1 MKFKFI
7 LKILGALMM
16 LMGLAMSSTLVYA
29 FFSKEHPQ
37 VGAGIVALE
46 ISCIGSFILGAIL
59 FFSFRLG
66 KKHVL
71 RKEAIIIV
79 GLGWILCGIVGAFP
93 YWLTPLEQP
102 LTFAQSLFESFS
114 GFTTTGS
121 TVISDLSLWPREI
134 LLWRGLTQW
143 LGGVGILVLFVAVLS
158 SLGVGSKS
166 LFQHESSFEITHS
179 STARIKD
186 IAWLLLKIYLL
197 FTTICIIGLLLM
209 GMSPFDAISHA
220 FTTVSTGGFS
230 PHNESIGYYNDWGN
244 AWAIQL
250 WLTLFMLLCSF
261 NFLIYTLLIKRQ
273 WKKFFFQEESF
284 SLFVL
289 LMAATA
295 IISIGVY
302 QASQTQLGADFID
315 TLRRCLFMVV
325 AIASTTG
332 FGLEDYEAWP
342 IYAIIIL
349 VALMFIGGCS
359 GATAGGIKLGRVL
372 TALKACHFEI
382 TKTFKPNY
390 IDRVNLNS
398 RNLDSETVSHT
409 LGFVML
415 FVFIS
420 FISVLIVAF
429 LEMNNGIDVIT
440 AFGCVVATL
449 PNIGPGLGDVG
460 PSGNFAHLN
469 QSTLVFLS
477 LLMVLGR
484 LELYAIL
491 ALIVPAMWKKF

>member
-1 MKFKFI
+1 
-7 LKILGALMM
+7 MM

-29 FFSKEHPQ
+29 FLNIEHPQ
-37 VGAGIVALE
+37 VGLGMKALE
-46 ISCIGSFILGAIL
+46 WSSIGAFVLGVT
-59 FFSFRLG
+59 FFFCFKLK

-71 RKEAIIIV
+71 RKEAITIV
-79 GLGWILCGIVGAFP
+79 GLGWIVCGIIGAFP
-93 YWLTPLEQP
+93 YWLCPVEQP
-102 LTFAQSLFESFS
+102 LSFAQSIFESFS

-121 TVISDLSLWPREI
+121 TVITDLSLWPKEI
-134 LLWRGLTQW
+134 LLWRSLTQW

-166 LFQHESSFEITHS
+166 LFQHESSFEVTHS

-186 IAWLLLKIYLL
+186 AAWLLLKIYLIL
-197 FTTICIIGLLLM
+197 TIICILGLLAM
-209 GMSPFDAISHA
+209 GLSPFDAVCHA

-230 PHNESIGYYNDWGN
+230 PHNESIAYYDSWDN

-250 WLTLFMLLCSF
+250 WITLFMLLCSF
-261 NFLIYTLLIKRQ
+261 NFLIYTLLLKRK
-273 WKKFFFQEESF
+273 WKQFFFQEESF

-289 LMAATA
+289 LIVATV

-302 QASQTQLGADFID
+302 QMSHTQLGGDFLE

-325 AIASTTG
+325 SIASTTG
-332 FGLEDYEAWP
+332 FGLENYEAWP
-342 IYAIIIL
+342 IYTIIIL
-349 VALMFIGGCS
+349 IALMFIGGCS
-359 GATAGGIKLGRVL
+359 GATAGGIKMGRVL

-382 TKTFKPNY
+382 TKTFRPNY

-398 RNLDSETVSHT
+398 RNLDTETVSHT

-415 FVFIS
+415 FVFIT
-420 FISVLIVAF
+420 FLSVFIVAI
-429 LEMNNGIDVIT
+429 LEMTNGIDVIT
-440 AFGCVVATL
+440 AFGAVVATL

-460 PSGNFAHLN
+460 PTGNFAHFN
-469 QSTLVFLS
+469 ESTLTFLS